1 MSIKN
6 KNDKRAQRTRQ
17 WLEEAL
23 RELMQEKPYQKITVG
38 EIVKRADVARPT
50 FYLHFETKDDLL
62 MSLFDE
68 LFHELRSA
76 LNQELEVENV
86 DLHLFGCW
94 FFAYG
99 AKNADK
105 FKILLDAGVENL
117 LQEKFKAEFST
128 MSQGIVSIDP
138 PDEKARAVLGY
149 LEEFIVTGTFVL
161 LKRWIEEGMVVPAD
175 MMGYLVGESV
185 MSLRSVV
192 KQWPPEN

>member
-1 MSIKN
+1 
-6 KNDKRAQRTRQ
+6 
-17 WLEEAL
+17 
-23 RELMQEKPYQKITVG
+23 
-38 EIVKRADVARPT
+38 
-50 FYLHFETKDDLL
+50 
-62 MSLFDE
+62 
-68 LFHELRSA
+68 
-76 LNQELEVENV
+76 
-86 DLHLFGCW
+86 
-94 FFAYG
+94 
-99 AKNADK
+99 
-105 FKILLDAGVENL
+105 
-117 LQEKFKAEFST
+117 EKFKAEFST